1 MESLS
6 GVCVSFGLAGL
17 GHANLPSGE
26 PGFNPC
32 VAPIILEIRA
42 RGENIIRFAGAV
54 KEMTSLPAEKS
65 GIIGGYFADIVVFNP
80 DMVIGRATF
89 KDPQR
94 PSSVI
99 LSAVVNGRIVA
110 NDGEHTGASPQ
121 KVLRASGQTDE

>member
-99 LSAVVNGRIVA
+99 LWVRNSNKLMPSTCFGQLGFAA
-110 NDGEHTGASPQ
+110 NHLPKRSPP
-121 KVLRASGQTDE
+121 A